1 MFEIKGKNTR
11 LIYLP
16 DGFSEPK
23 VFCSFFFLGGRGGGG
38 RELLEEMIP
47 CAEYFNSFMTK
58 VTII

>member
-23 VFCSFFFLGGRGGGG
+23 VFGSGGG